1 MTNPLPK
8 GRSLNGICYH
18 DETWAQISLADV
30 THIPSAKQPTAVT
43 LTVDSDVVDTTIKSG
58 VYAFEVAGIYKSKGL
73 YHQGRFILP
82 AGTTP
87 KEALS
92 RLMTG
97 LSTLDDAAGPI
108 GRWAI
113 DHRDQLKRGPDGQ
126 EG

>member
-43 LTVDSDVVDTTIKSG
+43 LSVETEGVDE
-58 VYAFEVAGIYKSKGL
+58 VYLFEVAGVYKNKGL
-73 YHQGRFILP
+73 YHQGQFTLP
-82 AGTTP
+82 EGTEP

-108 GRWAI
+108 ARWAI